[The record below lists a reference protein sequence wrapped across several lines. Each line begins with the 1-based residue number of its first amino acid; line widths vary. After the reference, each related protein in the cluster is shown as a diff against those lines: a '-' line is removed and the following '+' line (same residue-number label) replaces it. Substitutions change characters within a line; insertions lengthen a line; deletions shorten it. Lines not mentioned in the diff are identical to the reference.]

1 MKKHKRE
8 HLLYLIKLNKSDFIQ
23 TILEYENINKISN
36 LSSMQLSIYLIEIF
50 TQYGEEKTNK
60 VLDLIFS
67 KIN

>member
-1 MKKHKRE
+1 MKKHKIE

-50 TQYGEEKTNK
+50 TQYGEEKTTK